1 MSWLNFR
8 KLNLDNFSI
17 IFSKPLDKITLLC
30 YIIFARCERDWFAD
44 YLSWSIQTYPSP
56 KAFEKISN
64 FFPKPLDKHRILC
77 YNQSVNKREGWLFRT
92 GFLGVVSFPIWHL
105 VYIPPF
111 ERRLVVLPVG
121 FYIGLLSMRRGKTCD
136 DVERIHTH
144 CKKRKRL
151 LAVDRHWRLGTR
163 RVSFLSSSSSTVWGH
178 AL

>member
-17 IFSKPLDKITLLC
+17 IFSKPLDKIPILC
-30 YIIFARCERDWFAD
+30 YTIYTRCEREWFSD
-44 YLSWSIQTYPSP
+44 YLSRLIQTYPSP
-56 KAFEKISN
+56 KLWEKSKS
-64 FFPKPLDKHRILC
+64 FSSKPLDKHRILC

-92 GFLGVVSFPIWHL
+92 EFLRVVSFPIWHL

-121 FYIGLLSMRRGKTCD
+121 FHIGLLSMRQGKTCD

-151 LAVDRHWRLGTR
+151 LAVEKTLAARN
-163 RVSFLSSSSSTVWGH
+163 
-178 AL
+178 